1 MPSDS
6 NAALFVLTVRPQS
19 NIAVES
25 RLIDLSE
32 EATLSFLDENL
43 TLFHVMC
50 EEDHEYQ
57 VTDLMTNGKIF
68 N

>member
-1 MPSDS
+1 M
-6 NAALFVLTVRPQS
+6 RPQS